1 MINEVPPS
9 VDTLWDK
16 TEDQFMKTF
25 KYYKSN
31 KPPPSLAEVIN
42 IEDIN
47 NTDKILLLTQKNA
60 VQEDERA
67 KQLGLRELKSWQ
79 LYSFMEHPGLFLI
92 RNPFTSN
99 GQRYWI
105 QKCLQVYPRKPNKRN
120 IDMETNVEDWW
131 EACHRHGRCDKQLM
145 KKLRWTT
152 LGYHHNWDTKVKCIQ

>member
-31 KPPPSLAEVIN
+31 KPPPLLAEVIN

-79 LYSFMEHPGLFLI
+79 LYSFKEHPGLFLI